1 MRRETQNILL
11 VLVGGA
17 LLKISFTGA
26 YLQYVK
32 PSHQIWLIGGGAVMV
47 ALAVVSIGRDVFR
60 RAPAEH
66 AHVSADQGVVVHS
79 AAAPGADAHSADV
92 HSADVHS
99 AAAPGADAHSAD
111 VHSADVH
118 GADDHGADGHGA
130 GEHHHPARSAWL
142 LLLPVLAI
150 FLIAPPALGADSVM
164 RGDNRAAASRASG
177 ADGMVAF
184 SPLPAGSPVPVS
196 MSDFAARAA
205 WDNLNSL
212 NDRDVQLS
220 GFVVAQA
227 EDVYLARLSIACCA
241 ADAFPVKVRL
251 VGQGTAG
258 LANDTWLE
266 VVGRLEPGSATKEN
280 DYIPTLAVSSTTQ
293 IPQPENPYEG

>member
-66 AHVSADQGVVVHS
+66 AHVADEHS
-79 AAAPGADAHSADV
+79 E
-92 HSADVHS
+92 DVHS